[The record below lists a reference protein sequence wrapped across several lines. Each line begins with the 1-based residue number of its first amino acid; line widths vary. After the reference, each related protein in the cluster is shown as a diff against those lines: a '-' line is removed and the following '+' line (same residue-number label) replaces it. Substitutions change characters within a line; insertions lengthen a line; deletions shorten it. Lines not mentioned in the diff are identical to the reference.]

1 MPSISTQEDIHFMP
15 YLIYALK
22 TSPKRCL
29 VKNIYQLKELSQST
43 IVGYV
48 LEDLQ
53 GNLHTLAGAV
63 ERKHENVTLEMFK
76 NEINLYASTLFDY
89 RTENKLTILKI
100 DLKTIREPTYEFTY
114 VRQNNRLEI
123 EEYCNYLL
131 DNLSIFYY
139 SNLPIS
145 DYHLIISK
153 LLSILSNYTF
163 TLIKNDVKTTYY
175 FTNSDTS
182 WVQSMKDNL
191 PEKHGDVAKFLL
203 RYKLKIEEAYQYSL
217 SSKQSDIHRMD
228 AIISNIIL
236 QRQELMFEHQIYLS
250 TDNSYEKIYNIVD
263 YDRLIINPFSEK
275 TIKQVNANTF
285 VLQ

>member
-1 MPSISTQEDIHFMP
+1 MP

-100 DLKTIREPTYEFTY
+100 DLKTIRKPTYDLTY
-114 VRQNNRLEI
+114 LRQNNQLEI

-131 DNLSIFYY
+131 DTLS
-139 SNLPIS
+139 IS

-163 TLIKNDVKTTYY
+163 MLIKNDVKTTYY